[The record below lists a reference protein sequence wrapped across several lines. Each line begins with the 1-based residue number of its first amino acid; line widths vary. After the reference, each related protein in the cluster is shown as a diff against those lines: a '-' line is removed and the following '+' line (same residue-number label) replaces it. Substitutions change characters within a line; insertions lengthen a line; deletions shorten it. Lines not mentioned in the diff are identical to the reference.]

1 MTTPA
6 TTVEIRQDEILTGE
20 AVALDVQPLGFF
32 LRALGALIDVLC
44 GVALLVLFFFVG
56 NLLVGGLRLDALS
69 PILTIAMLVLVLVVI
84 PTAVET
90 FSRGRS
96 LGKLAV
102 GGRIVRS
109 DGGATGFRQAF
120 IRSLLGVLEIWFTFG
135 ALAGIVA
142 TFTPRS
148 TRLGDLVAG
157 TYCERTR
164 APRLP
169 PPAAPVPAGLDDWAA
184 VADVARLPDRVA
196 RRAAQFARSAPGM
209 EPGARS
215 RAAAAIASE
224 VQPFVSPVPR
234 VDPETLVLAVVAV
247 RRDREYAAL
256 QRIDSRAA
264 TLTGATVDAPRG
276 FPERSRPAGSRA
288 G

>member
-1 MTTPA
+1 M
-6 TTVEIRQDEILTGE
+6 EIRQDEILTGE

-44 GVALLVLFFFVG
+44 GVLLLLLFFFVSG
-56 NLLVGGLRLDALS
+56 LVVGGLDLEALS
-69 PILTIAMLVLVLVVI
+69 PILVITVLVLVMVVV
-84 PTAVET
+84 PTGVET
-90 FSRGRS
+90 LTRGRS

-102 GGRIVRS
+102 GGRIVRV

-120 IRSLLGVLEIWFTFG
+120 IRSLLGVLEIWLTFG

-169 PPAAPVPAGLDDWAA
+169 PPAGPVPAGLEEWAR
-184 VADVARLPDRVA
+184 VADVARLPERTA
-196 RRAAQFARSAPGM
+196 RRAAQFARSAKGM
-209 EPGARS
+209 DAAART
-215 RAAAAIASE
+215 RAAAVIAAE
-224 VQPFVSPVPR
+224 LRPFVSPLPET
-234 VDPETLVLAVVAV
+234 DPEMLVRAVVAL
-247 RRDREYAAL
+247 RRDREYTAL
-256 QRIDSRAA
+256 LRTDERAA
-264 TLTGATVDAPRG
+264 SLVGASAEVPRG
-276 FPERSRPAGSRA
+276 FPVRP
-288 G
+288 

>member
-56 NLLVGGLRLDALS
+56 SLLVGGLGLDALS

-90 FSRGRS
+90 FTRGRS

-120 IRSLLGVLEIWFTFG
+120 IRALLGVLEIWFTFG

-169 PPAAPVPAGLDDWAA
+169 LPAAPVPAGLDDWAT

-196 RRAAQFARSAPGM
+196 RRASQFARSAPGM

-224 VQPFVSPVPR
+224 VQPFVSPIPR
-234 VDPETLVLAVVAV
+234 TDPETLVLAVVAV

-264 TLTGATVDAPRG
+264 TLTGSAVETPRG
-276 FPERSRPAGSRA
+276 FPER
-288 G
+288 

>member
-6 TTVEIRQDEILTGE
+6 PPVQIAQDEILTGE

-44 GVALLVLFFFVG
+44 GVALLLLSYFVG
-56 NLLVGGLRLDALS
+56 GFVVGGLGLENLS
-69 PILTIAMLVLVLVVI
+69 GILVVSALVLVLVVI
-84 PTAVET
+84 PTAIET
-90 FSRGRS
+90 LTRGRS

-102 GGRIVRS
+102 GGRIVRT

-120 IRSLLGVLEIWFTFG
+120 IRALVGVLEIWFTFG

-148 TRLGDLVAG
+148 TRLGDMVAG

-169 PPAAPVPAGLDDWAA
+169 TPAGPVPGQLQEWAE
-184 VADVARLPDRVA
+184 VADVGRLPDRIA
-196 RRAAQFARSAPGM
+196 RRATQFARSAEGM

-215 RAAAAIASE
+215 RSAAMIAAEIA
-224 VQPFVSPVPR
+224 PFVSPLPHS
-234 VDPETLVLAVVAV
+234 DPETLVRAVVAV
-247 RRDREYAAL
+247 RRDREYAAIM
-256 QRIDSRAA
+256 RTDERAA
-264 TLTGATVDAPRG
+264 ALVGAAQGTPRG
-276 FPERSRPAGSRA
+276 FPVRPAGSRA

>member
-6 TTVEIRQDEILTGE
+6 PPVQIRQDEILTGE

-44 GVALLVLFFFVG
+44 SVALLLLFYFVG
-56 NLLVGGLRLDALS
+56 GFVVRGIGLDALS
-69 PILTIAMLVLVLVVI
+69 PILVISALVLVLVAI

-90 FSRGRS
+90 FTRGRS

-102 GGRIVRS
+102 GGRIVRT

-120 IRSLLGVLEIWFTFG
+120 IRSLVGVLEIWFTFG
-135 ALAGIVA
+135 ALAGVVA
-142 TFTPRS
+142 AFTPRS
-148 TRLGDLVAG
+148 TRLGDMMAG

-169 PPAAPVPAGLDDWAA
+169 EPAGPVPAQLQEWAQL
-184 VADVARLPDRVA
+184 ADVARLPDRVA
-196 RRAAQFARSAPGM
+196 RRASQFARSAEGM
-209 EPGARS
+209 DPGARM
-215 RAAAAIASE
+215 RAAATIAAE
-224 VQPFVSPVPR
+224 VTPYVSPVPEA
-234 VDPETLVLAVVAV
+234 DPETLVRAVVAL
-247 RRDREYAAL
+247 RRDREYTAILRVDDRARAL
-256 QRIDSRAA
+256 VGTAHE
-264 TLTGATVDAPRG
+264 TPRG
-276 FPERSRPAGSRA
+276 FPVRPAGSRA